1 MVDKRFQFQRSSDQ
15 KTINCDICSKELESI
30 NGRLR
35 CSDECVAESKRRH
48 AKACNKR
55 RAMQNQRTRRE
66 QKEKLRMVRELTNR
80 VEADEKCIAEK
91 LLDPPARKI
100 TSAGVKIPAK
110 RKQNNSTSNQCVGI
124 PRCTSQHKKRTCLKC
139 QKKFDSIG
147 KGNRICATCQNQN
160 IGIGGRETKFTPDR
174 RGISFGNY

>member
-1 MVDKRFQFQRSSDQ
+1 MVDKRFQFRRDL
-15 KTINCDICSKELESI
+15 KTVNCDICSKEFEST

-48 AKACNKR
+48 AKLTQKR
-55 RAMQNQRTRRE
+55 RVMQNQRQRRE

-80 VEADEKCIAEK
+80 VEADEKCLVKK
-91 LLDPPARKI
+91 LLDPPAKKI
-100 TSAGVKIPAK
+100 TSACVKIQAK
-110 RKQNNSTSNQCVGI
+110 RKQNNSTSNPCVGI

-139 QKKFDSIG
+139 QKQFDSIG
-147 KGNRICATCQNQN
+147 KGNRICSTCQSQN
-160 IGIGGRETKFTPDR
+160 VGLGGRESKFTPDR